1 MPAANQFTWNHKELI
16 TLMVKAAE
24 IHEGRWGLLLNYGMT
39 PGNFGISDAQLN
51 PGLIV
56 AVLGIGIQREPPGIT
71 IPSSM
76 VVDAAEVN
84 PARPSEAP
92 EPPSS
97 RSHPTTVDPSSPPEP
112 SRRARLTRR
121 ERS

>member
-1 MPAANQFTWNHKELI
+1 MPAANQFTWNYKELI
-16 TLMVKAAE
+16 TLMVKAAG

-39 PGNFGISDAQLN
+39 PGNFGPSDDQLN

-56 AVLGIGIQREPPGIT
+56 AVLGIGIQREPLGIT

-84 PARPSEAP
+84 PVRPSEAP
-92 EPPSS
+92 ETPSS
-97 RSHPTTVDPSSPPEP
+97 RSHPITGGPSSPPEP
-112 SRRARLTRR
+112 SRRERLTRR